1 MRDWFESLQPR
12 ERIALIAASVI
23 TVIGLLYVL
32 AWNPLDSAVD
42 RLRDGVASQTTTLA
56 WMQSASAEV
65 RQLKRTQPRRSG
77 GGNRSLLSVVDQSAQ
92 RAGLRQALQ
101 RMEPEGS
108 DSVKLWVTATAFD
121 TLVSWLGELQQN
133 EGIAVS
139 ALAINPTEVEGQV
152 EARLT
157 LQRGVS

>member
-1 MRDWFESLQPR
+1 MRGWFESLQAR
-12 ERIALIAASVI
+12 ERMALVAAALM
-23 TVIGLLYVL
+23 TVVALLYVL
-32 AWNPLDSAVD
+32 AWEPLDSAVD
-42 RLRDGVASQTTTLA
+42 RLRNNLAAQTAALA

-65 RQLKRTQPRRSG
+65 GQLKRSRPRQAAAR
-77 GGNRSLLSVVDQSAQ
+77 NRSLLAVVDQSAQ

-121 TLVSWLGELQQN
+121 NLVLWLGELQSR
-133 EGIAVS
+133 EGVTIS
-139 ALAINPTEVEGQV
+139 SLTINPTEVPGQV